1 MPQKEERPLHKG
13 GLLCTPTEN
22 STTMKRIAIVTGA
35 SRGLGAAFVSLLR
48 KSVKV
53 DEIWLIA
60 RHNSETHH
68 NDHQTGPRLVPICC
82 DLTTE
87 TGRKTVE
94 RRLTEEPLHID
105 YLVNNAGMARFGL
118 SEALTPAE
126 ISDMLTLNCL
136 SLTSLCAVCIPHM
149 VRGAHIINI
158 ASIAAF
164 LPVPE
169 MSVYAATK
177 AYVLRYSLALRRE
190 LTPRGISVTTV
201 CPGWMNTDFIPSA
214 SAGKNHIPTRFVGI
228 TTPERVAAKAWRDTQ
243 HGKTL
248 SICGTFPRLVH
259 WASRLLPH
267 SWLMTFWRWQQP
279 HE

>member
-1 MPQKEERPLHKG
+1 
-13 GLLCTPTEN
+13 
-22 STTMKRIAIVTGA
+22 MKRIAIVTGS

-82 DLTTE
+82 DLTTK

-94 RRLTEEPLHID
+94 KRLTEEPLHID

-118 SEALTPAE
+118 GEALTPAE

-136 SLTSLCAVCIPHM
+136 ALTSLCAVCIPHM

-214 SAGKNHIPTRFVGI
+214 SAGKPTYRHALSASRH
-228 TTPERVAAKAWRDTQ
+228 PNAWRPK
-243 HGKTL
+243 HGATR
-248 SICGTFPRLVH
+248 STGRHCQSAAHFPVLCIGHHACFLTVG
-259 WASRLLPH
+259 
-267 SWLMTFWRWQQP
+267 
-279 HE
+279 